1 MREFG
6 RSRLVAGSADLWERA
21 ATRAKFLSA
30 IADGTLP
37 EDAFRRWLTQDYLF
51 AKELTTF
58 QALATAKM
66 PRGPQTL
73 SIRGL
78 SALDQEMDWFE
89 TIAANRSLDL
99 NAALHPVCRRYA
111 DFLIAAAYSS
121 PFEVLLAILYG
132 VEVSYLVAWSSLGPE
147 GPYAEFIQRW
157 SNDRFEAYVRSLL
170 AVFDQ
175 HQHPDHQ
182 QHSNEV
188 IRHEADFWR
197 MTWEG

>member
-1 MREFG
+1 MREFV
-6 RSRLVAGSADLWERA
+6 RSRLVAGSGELWER

-37 EDAFRRWLTQDYLF
+37 EDAFCRWLAQDYLF

-58 QALATAKM
+58 QAIATAKM

-73 SIRGL
+73 LIGGL
-78 SALDQEMDWFE
+78 SALDQELHWFE

-99 NAALHPVCRRYA
+99 NATRHPVCRRYV

-132 VEVSYLVAWSSLGPE
+132 VEVSYLVAWSSLRPE

-157 SNDRFEAYVRSLL
+157 SDDRFEAYVRDLR
-170 AVFDQ
+170 AVSDQ
-175 HQHPDHQ
+175 HQHPDQ
-182 QHSNEV
+182 QQQFNEV
-188 IRHEADFWR
+188 LRHEADFWR